1 MRVQNISS
9 NNYQNQPNFKAIY
22 IKPSIKGSDANYF
35 KLKDFIDLITDGKA
49 NKRKSIERLTGKLN
63 QEQRFFYRK
72 QILAK
77 EKGLG
82 DLHWVNDIFYSNEDL
97 ITMRRAEKKIDA
109 AINNGDDEKAKRAS
123 ESYFKKAIKI
133 AREAVEILPE
143 QLDAAINKFEQ
154 AKQDALKDLKII

>member
-9 NNYQNQPNFKAIY
+9 NNYQNQPNFKAVY

-35 KLKDFIDLITDGKA
+35 KLKDFIDLITAGKA
-49 NKRKSIERLTGKLN
+49 NERKSMAKLAGN
-63 QEQRFFYRK
+63 LNKEQFSFYRE

-77 EKGLG
+77 EKGLN
-82 DLHWVNDIFYSNEDL
+82 DLHWVNDIFYSDEDL
-97 ITMRRAEKKIDA
+97 ITMRRTEKKIDA
-109 AINNGDDEKAKRAS
+109 AINNGDDEKAKKAS
-123 ESYFKKAIKI
+123 ERYLKKAVKI